1 MGITKFWPE
10 IAGLGERKSL
20 EQWSK
25 EHLEKHRRPLRIA
38 VDEAHMRYKAPGAQ
52 KIKKIKSNAPG
63 AQPIERNI
71 MYRVLRL
78 LKHGILPIFVFDG
91 DERPGNKN
99 RSTGRKSKHGN
110 AGDRLELLKKLLDA
124 LHVPRHQARGEAE
137 AECAALQSM
146 GIVDAVWTEDCDAFM
161 FGCSVVVR
169 KTEKSDVVEIFRLER
184 LRERGFTCKEAV
196 VLFAVLVGC
205 DYTKGLSDCGV
216 ALARKVLLDP
226 NVQAGDLLEQSWCIE
241 THSERTSWLRRLK
254 DVLPA
259 SLKDAVKDNEFASLT
274 TLRNC
279 RRPTV
284 SAPQTLERLRLL
296 AYHGYT
302 AAELQKNIPFLQKHF
317 NHNYASTWLLEKL
330 APVQLVWSL
339 LKREPWARNL
349 VAASKQ
355 KNKKTRLTSSFPVDP
370 LRTFPGID
378 DSSIKKVFFGANTIT
393 TVNLKIPDAI
403 LGYVMAGQEDVGRSR
418 SLRSGPQRSV
428 RIPAPIPIVLD

>member
-1 MGITKFWPE
+1 
-10 IAGLGERKSL
+10 
-20 EQWSK
+20 
-25 EHLEKHRRPLRIA
+25 
-38 VDEAHMRYKAPGAQ
+38 
-52 KIKKIKSNAPG
+52 
-63 AQPIERNI
+63 

-78 LKHGILPIFVFDG
+78 LKHGILPILVFDG

-99 RSTGRKSKHGN
+99 RRTGRKSKHGN
-110 AGDRLELLKKLLDA
+110 AGDRLELLKKLLGA

-169 KTEKSDVVEIFRLER
+169 KTEKSEVVEIFRLER
-184 LRERGFTCKEAV
+184 LREPGFTCKEAV

-216 ALARKVLLDP
+216 ALARKVLQDP
-226 NVQAGDLLEQSWCIE
+226 NVQAGDLLEQFWGIE

-284 SAPQTLERLRLL
+284 SAPQTLERLRPL
-296 AYHGYT
+296 AYRGYT
-302 AAELQKNIPFLQKHF
+302 TADLRKDIPFLQKHF
-317 NHNYASTWLLEKL
+317 NYRYASTWPLKEL

-339 LKREPWARNL
+339 LKREPGVRDL
-349 VAASKQ
+349 VAAFKR
-355 KNKKTRLTSSFPVDP
+355 KNNKTRLTSSFRVDP
-370 LRTFPGID
+370 LRIFPGID
-378 DSSIKKVFFGANTIT
+378 DSSIKEALFGSNTIT
-393 TVNLKIPDAI
+393 IVDFKIPDAI
-403 LGYVMAGQEDVGRSR
+403 LGFGMAEQEAAGRSR
-418 SLRSGPQRSV
+418 SRKRKANGPSV
-428 RIPAPIPIVLD
+428 PLSRPFEAFTGKRQHAKRTRAVSPGLSANDPIVLD